1 MLPKARENIMERK
14 LMKPLS
20 SVSERKEKRKRG
32 LLLIALGEDVL
43 GAILLP
49 GRKQARGR
57 ETGDLII

>member
-1 MLPKARENIMERK
+1 MLPKAGENIMERK

-20 SVSERKEKRKRG
+20 SISERKEKRKRG

>member
-1 MLPKARENIMERK
+1 MERK

-20 SVSERKEKRKRG
+20 NVSKRKEKKKKRG
-32 LLLIALGEDVL
+32 LLLIALREDVL
-43 GAILLP
+43 GAIVLP